1 VQAQLEVQIRG
12 HISKYYE
19 MWTIC
24 NDPVCRNR
32 TRSMGVYGTR
42 CLKDGCKGQ
51 VAFEYSDAKLYTQLM
66 YYLYLFDAEKALVI
80 SKGKD
85 GVDALVLTQ
94 GPFLHDMYQVVDK
107 YLSQCGRRWVE
118 LKSLFSFMKV

>member
-1 VQAQLEVQIRG
+1 MDMQDG
-12 HISKYYE
+12 
-19 MWTIC
+19 
-24 NDPVCRNR
+24 R
-32 TRSMGVYGTR
+32 TNVGS
-42 CLKDGCKGQ
+42 
-51 VAFEYSDAKLYTQLM
+51 S
-66 YYLYLFDAEKALVI
+66 
-80 SKGKD
+80 D

>member
-1 VQAQLEVQIRG
+1 MDGVSCAACEAPIVEASVQAQLEVQIRG

-51 VAFEYSDAKLYTQLM
+51 VAFEVGLLHVM
-66 YYLYLFDAEKALVI
+66 
-80 SKGKD
+80 
-85 GVDALVLTQ
+85 
-94 GPFLHDMYQVVDK
+94 FLIENPD
-107 YLSQCGRRWVE
+107 
-118 LKSLFSFMKV
+118 